1 MPDVALVAT
10 LREERG
16 TRPSRRLRT
25 EGRIPAVLYGHGG
38 DPISISIDGKE
49 LRTALTSQTGG
60 AVVLDL
66 HLGTDTHLVIAREMQ
81 RHRVRH
87 TVTHIDFQIV
97 SRDEVVPA
105 DIPIHLVGE
114 ALNVSRNN
122 GTVEHALLTLH
133 VRAKAADIPPSIEV
147 DITDLELGGT
157 IRVSDLD
164 IPASVTVDIDPETS
178 VVIGQAPHAGAGEEG
193 GAEEAEGADAASDEE
208 R

>member
-1 MPDVALVAT
+1 MPDVALVAA
-10 LREERG
+10 LREESG

-25 EGRIPAVLYGHGG
+25 TGRIPAVLYGHGG

-66 HLGTDTHLVIAREMQ
+66 HLGTDKHLVIAREMQ

-133 VRAKAADIPPSIEV
+133 VRAKAADIPQSIEV
-147 DITDLELGGT
+147 DISELELGGT

-164 IPASVTVDIDPETS
+164 IPATVTIDIDPETS
-178 VVIGQAPHAGAGEEG
+178 VVIGQAPHAGAVEEG
-193 GAEEAEGADAASDEE
+193 GAEEAEATAAAPDEE
-208 R
+208 N

>member
-10 LREERG
+10 LREENG

-25 EGRIPAVLYGHGG
+25 TGRIPAVLYGHGG
-38 DPISISIDGKE
+38 EPVAISIDGKE

-66 HLGTDTHLVIAREMQ
+66 HLGTDKHLVIAREMQ

-105 DIPIHLVGE
+105 EIPIHLVGE
-114 ALNVSRNN
+114 ALNVSRND

-147 DITDLELGGT
+147 DISELELGGT

-164 IPASVTVDIDPETS
+164 LPSSVTIDIDPETS
-178 VVIGQAPHAGAGEEG
+178 VVIGQAPHGAAEEPE
-193 GAEEAEGADAASDEE
+193 AEEAEGAAATPDEE
-208 R
+208 N